1 LNAYERKERAG
12 LPSYSAPAG
21 MHDDIVMALALA
33 WNGVYKQVRI
43 IRNPFA
49 D

>member
-33 WNGVYKQVRI
+33 WRAIGL
-43 IRNPFA
+43 PSAA
-49 D
+49 DMVDWI